1 MTKGFSRSLDDVMT
15 YKKQALDLLSK
26 DHPHYEEV
34 KTLLLS
40 QINDEIHDW
49 NHTIKD
55 RRPDGS
61 GERTD

>member
-1 MTKGFSRSLDDVMT
+1 MT